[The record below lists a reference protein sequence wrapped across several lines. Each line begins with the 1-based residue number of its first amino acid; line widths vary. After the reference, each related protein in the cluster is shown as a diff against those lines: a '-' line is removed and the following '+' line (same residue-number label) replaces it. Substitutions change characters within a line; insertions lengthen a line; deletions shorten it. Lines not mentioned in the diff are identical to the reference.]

1 MRHDKTP
8 LLAVAAALLMLQLA
22 ACGTKGPQ
30 TGNTSL
36 PAGSESTPGKT
47 EEGAVD
53 PEKAR
58 AADQAQ
64 DAAASPADGKAADPA
79 AGNTADAAAT
89 AASPDEGEPV
99 DWDAHEKATAKAEK
113 EAAAAKAELEK
124 LQAEQQTALR
134 EAGHQQNADFAEGL
148 VKQGSLKP
156 ADKDLIVQVLDFA
169 EYPNDTVLDF
179 GEGKTLADAVKG
191 FLQGLPRILP
201 EGETATAARAAQA
214 QPFAAGSGL
223 AEFAEPEAQS
233 HHERALALAAKENIP
248 YEEAARRT
256 AQ

>member
-1 MRHDKTP
+1 MATIHE
-8 LLAVAAALLMLQLA
+8 LAAANA
-22 ACGTKGPQ
+22 AR
-30 TGNTSL
+30 
-36 PAGSESTPGKT
+36 E
-47 EEGAVD
+47 
-53 PEKAR
+53 
-58 AADQAQ
+58 
-64 DAAASPADGKAADPA
+64 
-79 AGNTADAAAT
+79 
-89 AASPDEGEPV
+89 
-99 DWDAHEKATAKAEK
+99 KAEK

-169 EYPNDTVLDF
+169 EYPNDIVLDF

>member
-36 PAGSESTPGKT
+36 PAGSESTPGQT

-53 PEKAR
+53 PKKAR

-89 AASPDEGEPV
+89 AASPGEGEPV
-99 DWDAHEKATAKAEK
+99 DWDAHERPRQRPKRK
-113 EAAAAKAELEK
+113 
-124 LQAEQQTALR
+124 R
-134 EAGHQQNADFAEGL
+134 RHRR
-148 VKQGSLKP
+148 
-156 ADKDLIVQVLDFA
+156 
-169 EYPNDTVLDF
+169 
-179 GEGKTLADAVKG
+179 
-191 FLQGLPRILP
+191 LPP
-201 EGETATAARAAQA
+201 ESCHRGRR
-214 QPFAAGSGL
+214 SGTRMC
-223 AEFAEPEAQS
+223 A
-233 HHERALALAAKENIP
+233 IP
-248 YEEAARRT
+248 RT
-256 AQ
+256 

>member
-1 MRHDKTP
+1 MATEQE
-8 LLAVAAALLMLQLA
+8 LAAAHA
-22 ACGTKGPQ
+22 AR
-30 TGNTSL
+30 
-36 PAGSESTPGKT
+36 E
-47 EEGAVD
+47 
-53 PEKAR
+53 
-58 AADQAQ
+58 
-64 DAAASPADGKAADPA
+64 
-79 AGNTADAAAT
+79 
-89 AASPDEGEPV
+89 
-99 DWDAHEKATAKAEK
+99 KAEK

-248 YEEAARRT
+248 YEDAARRT

>member
-1 MRHDKTP
+1 MATEQE
-8 LLAVAAALLMLQLA
+8 LAAAHA
-22 ACGTKGPQ
+22 AR
-30 TGNTSL
+30 
-36 PAGSESTPGKT
+36 E
-47 EEGAVD
+47 
-53 PEKAR
+53 
-58 AADQAQ
+58 
-64 DAAASPADGKAADPA
+64 
-79 AGNTADAAAT
+79 
-89 AASPDEGEPV
+89 
-99 DWDAHEKATAKAEK
+99 KAEK

-201 EGETATAARAAQA
+201 EGETATAARAAQNLPSRRRSRTTNARLPWPRKKTSLMKKRHAA
-214 QPFAAGSGL
+214 QRNSRKDKP
-223 AEFAEPEAQS
+223 
-233 HHERALALAAKENIP
+233 
-248 YEEAARRT
+248 
-256 AQ
+256 